1 MTETLAPVIVDAR
14 GLMPPQPMHLTL
26 EALDTLPAGGEVILL
41 LYREP
46 TPLYDVLIRNGR
58 LRPRSHARR
67 PRSGYPP
74 HPFRN
79 RCHPATPYAIIKS

>member
-1 MTETLAPVIVDAR
+1 MSETLAPVIVDAR

-46 TPLYDVLIRNGR
+46 TPLYDVLIRNGYVYR
-58 LRPRSHARR
+58 AES
-67 PRSGYPP
+67 
-74 HPFRN
+74 
-79 RCHPATPYAIIKS
+79 TPGGEFAIHIRHRTD